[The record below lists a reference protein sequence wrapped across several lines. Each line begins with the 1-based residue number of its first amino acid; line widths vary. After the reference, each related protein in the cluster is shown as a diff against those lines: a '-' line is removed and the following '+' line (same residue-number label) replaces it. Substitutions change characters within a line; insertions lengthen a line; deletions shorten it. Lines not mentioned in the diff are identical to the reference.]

1 MKKLLI
7 VSSVVALFA
16 SSMFAADGA
25 TIYKK
30 CIACHGAKAEKVF
43 NNKVPALTSLD
54 AAAIVASLQD
64 YKAGKANKFGMGAM
78 MKPIATPL
86 SEDDAKAVAGYIQ
99 TLK

>member
-7 VSSVVALFA
+7 VSSVAALLSTA
-16 SSMFAADGA
+16 AFAADGA

-30 CIACHGAKAEKVF
+30 CVACKAEKVF

-54 AAAIVASLQD
+54 AAAIEEAIKG
-64 YKAGKANKFGMGAM
+64 YKTGANKFGFGAM
-78 MKPIATPL
+78 MKPIATPM
-86 SEDDAKAVAGYIQ
+86 SDDDIKAVAEYIQ

>member
-7 VSSVVALFA
+7 VSGVAALLSTA
-16 SSMFAADGA
+16 AFAADGA

-54 AAAIVASLQD
+54 AAAIEEAIKG
-64 YKAGKANKFGMGAM
+64 YKTGANKFGLGAM
-78 MKPIATPL
+78 MKPIATPM
-86 SEDDAKAVAGYIQ
+86 SDDDIKAVVRYMVEQ
-99 TLK
+99 SK